1 MQLRY
6 HDYKRR
12 KVGQCNI
19 CQRNGR
25 LTWDHVPPKGGIE
38 LRSVEIDRVLSRF
51 NPSFRTPSREASA
64 EGLRYRTLCQ
74 ECNSSLSVYDTALNS
89 FALSVGRILNS
100 VLAFPAEVHIEAR
113 ATAIVRAI
121 LAHLLAARLSDK
133 DSFFDSITR
142 RLIQHPEDSI
152 PTEIN
157 VFYWLYPY
165 SDQVI
170 LRSALMPRRRG
181 RFSEFQQF
189 GLVKYFPIAYLV
201 TDAPQYEGLSALTTW
216 RNEPATATANL
227 PVDIKGVHDVDWPE
241 APADGPS
248 ANFLYVGG
256 EGFESLRAHPHPVS
270 IIRVQPSKDN
280 D

>member
-19 CQRNGR
+19 CQRSRR
-25 LTWDHVPPKGGIE
+25 LTWDHIPPKGGIE
-38 LRSVEIDRVLSRF
+38 LQPVEIDRVLSRF
-51 NPSFRTPSREASA
+51 NSSFISPRREASY

-74 ECNSSLSVYDTALNS
+74 ECNSSLSVYDAALNS

-100 VLAFPAEVHIEAR
+100 VLTFPAKVHIEAR

-121 LAHLLAARLSDK
+121 LGHLLAARLSNK
-133 DSFFDSITR
+133 DSFFDSIAR
-142 RLIQHPEDSI
+142 RLVQHTEDSI

-170 LRSALMPRRRG
+170 LRDALMPRRRG
-181 RFSEFQQF
+181 RFSEFQRF

-201 TDAPQYEGLSALTTW
+201 TDAPEYEGLSALTTR
-216 RNEPATATANL
+216 RNEPATVTANL
-227 PVDIKGVHDVDWPE
+227 PLDFRDVHDADWPE

-248 ANFLYVGG
+248 ANVLYVGG
-256 EGFESLRAHPHPVS
+256 EGFESLRAHPHPAS
-270 IIRVQPSKDN
+270 IIRVQSSKNN